1 MSQVKKSAISAIE
14 KYGIKVYF
22 GKTPQETRVFTPSG
36 EEMGGIISIEYKM
49 DANGDSVIPKASFSA
64 IINIISEQEKDEL
77 LARMNKND
85 GK

>member
-1 MSQVKKSAISAIE
+1 MKRCEASVYSMVE

-36 EEMGGIISIEYKM
+36 EEMGGMISIDYKV
-49 DANGDSVIPKASFSA
+49 DANGDSVVPKAVFSA
-64 IINIISEQEKDEL
+64 IINIISEKEKNDLIE
-77 LARMNKND
+77 RNKNN